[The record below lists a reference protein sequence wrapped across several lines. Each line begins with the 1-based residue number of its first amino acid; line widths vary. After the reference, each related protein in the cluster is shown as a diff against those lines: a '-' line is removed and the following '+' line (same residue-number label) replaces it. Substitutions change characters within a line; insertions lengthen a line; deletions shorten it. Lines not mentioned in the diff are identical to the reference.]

1 MLGNT
6 PIEMIRRLVSFDTTS
21 AKSNLEFIRFVVA
34 YLKDLG
40 VNAETI
46 PDPTGSKANLI
57 ATLGGSGEG
66 GVILSGHTDVVPV
79 EGQAWTTEPFVPVE
93 KDGRLYGR
101 GAADMKSFIGVVLA
115 LVPEFQAA
123 KLNAP
128 VRLAL
133 SYDEEVGC
141 LGAPPLV
148 EQLRADGR
156 GPAVVIVGEPTS
168 MQVVTAHKGIRA
180 FRTTVSGAEAHS
192 SAPDDGANAILHG
205 AKLIGFLRGL
215 ARKLRVADGLDP
227 EFGTPFATINV
238 GRIEGGTALNIIPK
252 SCSFLWEYRALP
264 GTDEDKILNLFEAF
278 VESEWL
284 PGLDEEAE
292 RIEIRTE
299 SLGQVPAFLAEPNS
313 PAASLALD
321 LSGANRTAKVSY
333 GSEAGIFQ
341 RAGFSAVL
349 CGPGDIAD
357 AHVADESIAFDQID
371 ACAAFMGRLIE
382 RLSDQ

>member
-148 EQLRADGR
+148 EPVEGRWPGPYCCHRWRTHVHAGGHRAQGHSRLPHHGVRSR
-156 GPAVVIVGEPTS
+156 GPLQRPRRRR
-168 MQVVTAHKGIRA
+168 Q
-180 FRTTVSGAEAHS
+180 
-192 SAPDDGANAILHG
+192 
-205 AKLIGFLRGL
+205 RG
-215 ARKLRVADGLDP
+215 
-227 EFGTPFATINV
+227 
-238 GRIEGGTALNIIPK
+238 
-252 SCSFLWEYRALP
+252 SC
-264 GTDEDKILNLFEAF
+264 T
-278 VESEWL
+278 
-284 PGLDEEAE
+284 
-292 RIEIRTE
+292 
-299 SLGQVPAFLAEPNS
+299 
-313 PAASLALD
+313 
-321 LSGANRTAKVSY
+321 
-333 GSEAGIFQ
+333 
-341 RAGFSAVL
+341 
-349 CGPGDIAD
+349 GP
-357 AHVADESIAFDQID
+357 S
-371 ACAAFMGRLIE
+371 
-382 RLSDQ
+382 